1 MTSVLG
7 TIQANTSSQ
16 IRTASPYGLCTG
28 FCWRSVCKQTI
39 YELVL
44 RSCVLQ
50 ERTSSNE
57 QTSNTDLHR
66 VNK

>member
-28 FCWRSVCKQTI
+28 LLLATC
-39 YELVL
+39 L
-44 RSCVLQ
+44 
-50 ERTSSNE
+50 
-57 QTSNTDLHR
+57 
-66 VNK
+66 